1 MRRSPWQTPGR
12 WVLFFT
18 LVGSVGVL
26 GCGGSGSV
34 SGSVTYDG
42 KPLPGGN
49 VAFVSAQGGPTLSAT
64 IDSGGNYTIGK
75 IPSGTYKVTVE
86 TSSLKPPSLGT
97 KTATPR
103 NYGPPAGAGN
113 PAGYKPSSVEDPT
126 KRYVA
131 IPAEYESITSSGLE
145 FKVKAGSQTI
155 NIPLTKK

>member
-1 MRRSPWQTPGR
+1 MAGPRLSPRAFGGGGRAWPVAPCCALPPGAFAAVYLSLFQAGQGVLMRRSPWQTPGR

-75 IPSGTYKVTVE
+75 IPS
-86 TSSLKPPSLGT
+86 
-97 KTATPR
+97 
-103 NYGPPAGAGN
+103 
-113 PAGYKPSSVEDPT
+113 
-126 KRYVA
+126 
-131 IPAEYESITSSGLE
+131 
-145 FKVKAGSQTI
+145 
-155 NIPLTKK
+155 